1 MSHGN
6 ELSMRELERQLQE
19 LRRDKVKIDDHIRRM
34 EAAQKR
40 FGEDDRSKLTAMHS
54 QETKDDKEKK
64 EDGEEDEEKE
74 KDEKEEDGEK
84 KEQEESRKRKRE
96 EDVEQRKKE
105 GRPTKADPRSRNLFG
120 KLLGHLHSAKDR
132 LQKEKTS
139 KVGELQQKALMKV
152 EEKVNISKMN
162 LKEFRRGEFTKTLE
176 EEQARVLEIEKQ
188 IEQKEV
194 VLLQRRLENHY
205 SLMMNFIRTEVSPP
219 IFFLPAKHTRDTE
232 KQLEA
237 TRAGIKGKIAALK
250 HQLPQVPEAEM
261 KGAED
266 QKEEPEAPREEAAE
280 ADGAEAKD
288 DAKDDA
294 SDSS

>member
-34 EAAQKR
+34 ESAQKR
-40 FGEDDRSKLTAMHS
+40 FGDEDRSKLTAMHS
-54 QETKDDKEKK
+54 QEETKDDKEKK
-64 EDGEEDEEKE
+64 EDGEDGE
-74 KDEKEEDGEK
+74 EKEEDGEK

-96 EDVEQRKKE
+96 DDVEQRKKE

-120 KLLGHLHSAKDR
+120 KLLGHLQSAKDR

-152 EEKVNISKMN
+152 EEKVNLSKMN

-194 VLLQRRLENHY
+194 LLLQRRLENHY

-261 KGAED
+261 KGAEGE
-266 QKEEPEAPREEAAE
+266 QKEAEPEAPREEAAE

-288 DAKDDA
+288 DA

>member
-1 MSHGN
+1 
-6 ELSMRELERQLQE
+6 MRELERQLQE

-40 FGEDDRSKLTAMHS
+40 FTGDEDRSKLTALHS
-54 QETKDDKEKK
+54 QEEKDDKEKK
-64 EDGEEDEEKE
+64 EDGEDGEEKE
-74 KDEKEEDGEK
+74 KKEEKEDEDGEK

-96 EDVEQRKKE
+96 DDVEQRKKE

-120 KLLGHLHSAKDR
+120 KLLGHLQSAKDR

-152 EEKVNISKMN
+152 EEKVNLSKMN

-250 HQLPQVPEAEM
+250 HQLPQVPEVEM
-261 KGAED
+261 KGAEAD
-266 QKEEPEAPREEAAE
+266 KKEAEPEAPAAEEAAE
-280 ADGAEAKD
+280 AEGNGAAEAKE
-288 DAKDDA
+288 DDA